1 MAGPIGGTS
10 GYLTIN
16 PTQNYVGQAAQG
28 VEESVTRFR
37 AEKLQKERQKI
48 EDERYQQEQRRRDFN
63 DASEFNEKYKF
74 ISTGTGL
81 DASNRQSVEN
91 AKNTYAE
98 AQDNYQKT
106 GDKKYL
112 AIAGNAMNSVNN
124 VNEMPKAL
132 NLKVQELQ
140 TNEKA
145 YNPASFNKVKDV
157 LAKMTAGNIMQSNDA
172 NGNPRYTLI
181 DKDDNGNVTKVL
193 YKDLNKKQLMDLLT
207 PVDKFNVSGEKGFID
222 QFQKS
227 VGKER
232 EVKKLVG
239 NKEVTEK
246 YTPGAEEVA
255 KSMAKEAISNRSAM
269 YFALDKL
276 GLDPENPVNYTDPK
290 IQQQASD
297 YFEEVL
303 KSTTPST
310 KSEEADYKKANYEL
324 AVQKERNDQAQR
336 AKDNARK
343 DREEA
348 QKIKEAKAKE
358 AKIGS
363 PKTVAKEGYTD
374 NGVKVKVEDKIIPVA
389 DKGSKDETGFKN
401 ALKEVIVHK
410 DGTLTYSFEQD
421 NPEDW
426 VLTAEGK
433 SKVAKDPNYKPTTSD
448 YLPQKPRKANY
459 KTSGQG
465 AKANEVETGILTI
478 TNPDTGELFTS
489 TVEADEFFRNKAG
502 VKKTTTVSKKVAKPQ
517 SKPKQVVQNG
527 ITYTLNTATGEYE

>member
-1 MAGPIGGTS
+1 MAGPTGGTA
-10 GYLTIN
+10 GYLTVD
-16 PTQNYVGQAAQG
+16 PTQDYIGKAAQG
-28 VEESVTRFR
+28 VDESITRFR

-91 AKNTYAE
+91 AKNTYAQ

-112 AIAGNAMNSVNN
+112 AISANAMNSVNN

-132 NLKVQELQ
+132 NLKIQELQ
-140 TNEKA
+140 KNENA

-172 NGNPRYTLI
+172 NGNARYTLI
-181 DKDDNGNVTKVL
+181 DKDDDGNVTKVL
-193 YKDLNKKQLMDLLT
+193 YKDLNKQQLMDILT

-232 EVKKLVG
+232 EIKKNVG
-239 NKEVTEK
+239 NKEITEK
-246 YTPGAEEVA
+246 YIPGAEEVA
-255 KSMAKEAISNRSAM
+255 KSMAKEVTSNRSAM
-269 YFALDKL
+269 YYALDKL
-276 GLDPENPVNYTDPK
+276 GLDPENPENYTDPK
-290 IQQQASD
+290 IQQKASD

-310 KSEEADYKKANYEL
+310 KSETADYKKANYEL
-324 AVQKERNDQAQR
+324 AVEKERNDQAQR

-348 QKIKEAKAKE
+348 QKTKEAKAKE
-358 AKIGS
+358 TKIGS
-363 PKTVAKEGYTD
+363 PKTVVKEGYTD
-374 NGVKVKVEDKIIPVA
+374 NGVKVKNEDKIIPIS
-389 DKGSKDETGFKN
+389 DKGTKDETGFKN

-433 SKVAKDPNYKPTTSD
+433 SKIAKDPSYKPTTSD
-448 YLPQKPRKANY
+448 YIPQKPRKANY
-459 KTSGQG
+459 KTSGKG
-465 AKANEVETGILTI
+465 AKANEVESGILTI
-478 TNPDTGELFTS
+478 TNPETGELFTS
-489 TVEADEFFRNKAG
+489 TTESDEFFRKKAG
-502 VKKTTTVSKKVAKPQ
+502 VEKTTKVTKKITKPQ
-517 SKPKQVVQNG
+517 SRPKQVTQNG
-527 ITYTLNTATGEYE
+527 VIYTWNESKQTYE